1 MTDNS
6 LSSDI
11 SAIQIKI
18 QYLHYK
24 SLKIN
29 EEISRIRSL
38 QFPNPACPEAIQ
50 TKGEF
55 SFCAID
61 IISLFESYNSLVRN
75 VLNDKFIA
83 RNLRPDLKFQLEEIK
98 HLTDSWKHV
107 RNKIGGHLD
116 IKVIK
121 SFCDRYNYK
130 GVFITDYLEADF
142 KGVILLQMIE
152 SAINNTL
159 NKSHLFEKEIILIS
173 FEGLEIFL
181 NKINEDWKKCFQLYY
196 SLFSFLYEICKKEKM
211 NQIGSN
217 AGGIIK
223 F

>member
-11 SAIQIKI
+11 SAIQIKL

-29 EEISRIRSL
+29 EEINRIRSIK
-38 QFPNPACPEAIQ
+38 FPNPKCPESITA
-50 TKGEF
+50 KGEF
-55 SFCAID
+55 SFCTID
-61 IISLFESYNSLVRN
+61 IISLFEGYNSLANN

-83 RNLRPDLKFQLEEIK
+83 RNLRPDLKLQIEEIK
-98 HLTDSWKHV
+98 DLTNNWKHV

-121 SFCDRYNYK
+121 SFCDRYAYR

-159 NKSHLFEKEIILIS
+159 SKSHLFEKEINLIS

-181 NKINEDWKKCFQLYY
+181 TKINEDWKKCFQLY
-196 SLFSFLYEICKKEKM
+196 SALFSFLYEIGKNEKM
-211 NQIGSN
+211 NQIGRN
-217 AGGIIK
+217 EGGIIK

>member
-6 LSSDI
+6 ISSEI
-11 SAIQIKI
+11 SAIQIKL

-29 EEISRIRSL
+29 EEISRIRSIEF
-38 QFPNPACPEAIQ
+38 QNPASPEAIK

-61 IISLFESYNSLVRN
+61 IISLFEGYNSFASN
-75 VLNDKFIA
+75 VLNDKFIS
-83 RNLRPDLKFQLEEIK
+83 RKLKPNLKLQIEEIK
-98 HLTDSWKHV
+98 DLTNKWKHV

-159 NKSHLFEKEIILIS
+159 GKSHLFENEINLIS

-181 NKINEDWKKCFQLYY
+181 SKINEDWKKCFQLYY
-196 SLFSFLYEICKKEKM
+196 ALFTFLYEIGKEEKM
-211 NQIGSN
+211 NQIGRN